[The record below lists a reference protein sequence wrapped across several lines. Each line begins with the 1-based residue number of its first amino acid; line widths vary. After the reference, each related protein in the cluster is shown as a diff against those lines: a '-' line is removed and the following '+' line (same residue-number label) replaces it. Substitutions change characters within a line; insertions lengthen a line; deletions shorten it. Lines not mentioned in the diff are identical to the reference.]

1 MHRTTCFNP
10 LTSPTGQHSIYRVST
25 SETCMKTTAQKW
37 GNSLAIRVPKS
48 VAQQVGL
55 KEQDDLE
62 IEVQDGNVIL
72 KPHVRRVYRLEDL
85 VKQITRKNVH
95 GEIETGTSVGRE
107 IW

>member
-1 MHRTTCFNP
+1 
-10 LTSPTGQHSIYRVST
+10 V
-25 SETCMKTTAQKW
+25 KTTAQKW

-48 VAQQVGL
+48 VALQVGL

-62 IEVQDGNVIL
+62 IEVQDGNVVL

-85 VKQITRKNVH
+85 VKQITLKNVH
-95 GEIETGTSVGRE
+95 GEVETGTSVGRE

>member
-1 MHRTTCFNP
+1 
-10 LTSPTGQHSIYRVST
+10 
-25 SETCMKTTAQKW
+25 MKTTAQKW

-48 VAQQVGL
+48 VALQVGL

-62 IEVQDGNVIL
+62 IEVQDGNVVL

-85 VKQITRKNVH
+85 VKQITLKNVH
-95 GEIETGTSVGRE
+95 GEVETGTSVGRE

>member
-1 MHRTTCFNP
+1 
-10 LTSPTGQHSIYRVST
+10 
-25 SETCMKTTAQKW
+25 MKTTAQKW

-62 IEVQDGNVIL
+62 IEVQDGNVVL
-72 KPHVRRVYRLEDL
+72 KPHVRRVYHLEDL
-85 VKQITRKNVH
+85 VKQITPKNVH